1 MKKIYFVMLALFI
14 SASVFS
20 QGTITGSVTDAEL
33 GVPLPGANVVVQGT
47 TNGTTTDFDG
57 NFIIEVAQNKGTL
70 LVSYIGFVTKKVN
83 YTALGSIGAISLAP
97 DAQELEGVV
106 VTGIMDI
113 AKDRETPVAVSTIRA
128 TEIREKLGSQEFPEI
143 LKSTP
148 SVYATKSGGGFG
160 DGRVNVR
167 GFESPNIA
175 IMINGIP
182 VNDMENGFVYWSNW
196 AGLSDVTTGMQVQR
210 GLGSSKLAISSVGG
224 TINIITKTTDLE
236 EGGGVT
242 VGMGN
247 DGYLKTNVTYNT
259 GKSDGGFAAS
269 VLLGRTAG
277 DGYIDGTKFEGY
289 NYFIGLGYEP
299 NEKHNFQF
307 ILTGAPQVHD
317 QRTTSF
323 FNVATVE
330 DYLEYGDKY
339 NYNHGFLNG
348 EEFGWRSNFYHKPVT
363 SLTWEWKM
371 SAKSTLATSA
381 YASFGRGGGT
391 GDIGS
396 GPGFGF
402 ASSSRYRNPENGQVD
417 YDLISRFNGGE
428 AVTFYDGRDYQLSP
442 NSDGEF
448 LTTDFGDG
456 LTRRAS
462 MNSHNWFGLIANLHT
477 DINEKFSYDLGVD
490 LRSYKGIHY
499 RRVDNLLG
507 ADGYL
512 DTNDVNDPE
521 HVVRQ
526 NGVVE
531 SDFSSILN
539 VFKDIDK
546 EEKIDYYNDG
556 LVRWLGAFGQMEYT
570 TEVVSAF
577 VQGGISQQ
585 GFKRIDYFNY
595 LDSDPEQETDWENI
609 LGGNIKGGL
618 NVNINEE
625 NNVFVNGGYYSKQPN
640 FDAIFLNFVNDLNPD
655 YRNEKIFGLE
665 AGYGLNLGDFRA
677 KLNVYRTSWKDRFI
691 NVEVETPTGDE
702 GFANISGVEQVHKGV
717 EIEADYRASE
727 VVQFK
732 GMISLGDWEYAGN
745 VSGVAFDDS
754 QNVIDDD
761 VNLYLDGVKV
771 GNAAQFTSNLEM
783 VVRPVERLK
792 LSATWFTAAKLYADI
807 LAEDFDEPDHQG
819 SLRLPTYNLFDAGA
833 YYTFKFGGENAI
845 GLALN
850 VNNVFNTE
858 YFAESLTN
866 NFPGSGRT
874 TYEGVDISNKAF
886 FGFGRT
892 WNLSVRYNF

>member
-1 MKKIYFVMLALFI
+1 MKKIYFVLVALFI
-14 SASVFS
+14 ASTAIS
-20 QGTITGSVTDAEL
+20 QGTITGTVTDVEL
-33 GVPLPGANVVVQGT
+33 GEPLPGANVVVQGT

-57 NFIIEVAQNKGTL
+57 NFVIEVSKNTGTL

-83 YTALGSIGAISLAP
+83 YTAVGAIGTISLLP
-97 DAQELEGVV
+97 DAEELEGVV

-128 TEIREKLGSQEFPEI
+128 TEIREKLGSQEFPEL

-175 IMINGIP
+175 IMVNGIP
-182 VNDMENGFVYWSNW
+182 VNDMENGAVYWSNW

-224 TINIITKTTDLE
+224 TINIITKTTE
-236 EGGGVT
+236 QSQGGAVT

-247 DGYLKTNVTYNT
+247 DGYLKTNVAYNT

-299 NEKHNFQF
+299 NEKHSFQF

-339 NYNHGFLNG
+339 NYNYGSLNG
-348 EEFGWRSNFYHKPVT
+348 EDFGWRSNFYHKPVT

-371 SAKSTLATSA
+371 SEKSTLSTSA

-442 NSDGEF
+442 NDDGEF

-477 DINEKFSYDLGVD
+477 DINEKFSYDFGVD

-521 HVVRQ
+521 HIVRQ
-526 NGVVE
+526 NATVA

-556 LVRWLGAFGQMEYT
+556 LVRWYGAFGQMEYK

-595 LDSDPEQETDWENI
+595 LDSDPEQESDWENI

-618 NVNINEE
+618 NVNINDE

-640 FDAIFLNFVNDLNPD
+640 FDAIFLNFVNDVNPD

-691 NVEVETPTGDE
+691 NVEVETTTGDE

-727 VVQFK
+727 IVQFR

-745 VSGVAFDDS
+745 VNGVAFDDS

-783 VVRPVERLK
+783 IIRPVERLK
-792 LSATWFTAAKLYADI
+792 LSANWFTAAKLYADI
-807 LAEDFDEPDHQG
+807 LAEDFDQPNHQG

-833 YYTFKFGGENAI
+833 YYTFKFGGQNAI

-866 NFPGSGRT
+866 TFPGSGDT
-874 TYEGVDISNKAF
+874 TYEGIATSNKAF

-892 WNLSVRYNF
+892 WNLSLRYSF

>member
-1 MKKIYFVMLALFI
+1 MKKIYFAMVALCV
-14 SASVFS
+14 AATAFS
-20 QGTITGSVTDAEL
+20 QGTITGTVTDAEL
-33 GVPLPGANVVVQGT
+33 GEPLPGANVVVQGT

-57 NFIIEVAQNKGTL
+57 NFVIEVSKNTGTL

-83 YTALGSIGAISLAP
+83 YTTVGAIGTITLAP
-97 DAQELEGVV
+97 DAEELEGVV

-175 IMINGIP
+175 IMVNGIP

-224 TINIITKTTDLE
+224 TINIITKTTE
-236 EGGGVT
+236 QSQGGAVT

-247 DGYLKTNVTYNT
+247 DGYLKTNVAYNT
-259 GKSDGGFAAS
+259 GKSDSGFAAS

-277 DGYIDGTKFEGY
+277 DGYIDGTQFEGY

-299 NEKHNFQF
+299 NEKHSFQF

-348 EEFGWRSNFYHKPVT
+348 EEFGWRSNFYHKPIT

-371 SAKSTLATSA
+371 SEKSTLATSA

-442 NSDGEF
+442 NSDGEY

-521 HVVRQ
+521 HIVRQ
-526 NGVVE
+526 NATVA

-556 LVRWLGAFGQMEYT
+556 LVRWYGAFGQMEYK

-691 NVEVETPTGDE
+691 NVEVETTTGDE

-783 VVRPVERLK
+783 VIRPVESLK
-792 LSATWFTAAKLYADI
+792 LSANWFTAAKLYADI
-807 LAEDFDEPDHQG
+807 LAEDFDEPNHQG

-858 YFAESLTN
+858 YLAESLTN
-866 NFPGSGRT
+866 TFPGSGDT
-874 TYEGVDISNKAF
+874 TYEGIATSNKAF

-892 WNLSVRYNF
+892 WNLSLRYSF